1 MVMTEIQHASSLS
14 LQEIHQRIRRSVAK
28 EQLKDWMTFR
38 PARMFTDLALGWI
51 AIAAAFGFVSHW
63 QTWWGYVVAVLVIG
77 AAQYALFIMGHD
89 AIHYTL
95 HPQREVNDNVSKWL
109 IHGPMCMGFE
119 DGRRSHLKHHRLLGT
134 AEDPDRYIHRLSD
147 KNSPLSFLLFCSG
160 LATFGKTVL
169 KVTPFGKLLESGNK
183 AAVEG
188 VAKPSGVLLVYF
200 RDRIP
205 AIIAQLILIGI
216 IMWIG
221 LPSWAYFVLW
231 IAPIY
236 FFVFL
241 PDEIRAF
248 CDHAVK
254 DIDDDRAD
262 PERLISYHPPL
273 VEALFLAPHN
283 MHFHAE
289 HHLWPS
295 IPYYNLPRA
304 HAVIKSN
311 PHVTVRGSYLPFLW
325 SLFVS
330 LPLAAKHVRAHV

>member
-1 MVMTEIQHASSLS
+1 MTKIQPAYRLS
-14 LQEIHQRIRRSVAK
+14 LQEIQQSIRKSVTK
-28 EQLKDWMTFR
+28 QQLKDWMTFR

-51 AIAAAFGFVSHW
+51 AIAAAFLFVTHW
-63 QTWWGYVVAVLVIG
+63 QTWWGYLVAVLLIG

-147 KNSPLSFLLFCSG
+147 KNSPVRFLLFCSG

-169 KVTPFGKLLESGNK
+169 KVTPFGRLLSGDNK
-183 AAVEG
+183 STAKSVE
-188 VAKPSGVLLVYF
+188 KTSSVLFIYV

-205 AIIAQLILIGI
+205 AIVAQLILIGAI
-216 IMWIG
+216 LWIG
-221 LPSWAYFVLW
+221 LPVWAYFALW

-262 PERLISYHPPL
+262 PDRLISYHPSL
-273 VEALFLAPHN
+273 LEALFLAPHN

-295 IPYYNLPRA
+295 IPYYNLPSA
-304 HAVIKSN
+304 HAAIKSD
-311 PHVTVRGSYLPFLW
+311 PHITVRGSYLPFLW
-325 SLFVS
+325 SLFVG
-330 LPLAAKHVRAHV
+330 LPLDSKHVRAHV